1 MKDLSVNT
9 NKEIVQ
15 IHKHQEKAITK
26 DFLRLKAVEIRNK
39 DKWYKNCKKYYNKKV
54 KRHKQ

>member
-1 MKDLSVNT
+1 VKDLSVNT

-39 DKWYKNCKKYYNKKV
+39 DK
-54 KRHKQ
+54 